1 MKTME
6 LTLTTALNYIFLPP
20 VLFLIYFGSIC
31 CLLYSPN
38 TENLVVPISEKQ
50 PQEINNHHQ
59 QTAMIIEQLSKRQ
72 SRKIASPLGIK
83 QKVQGKDKSLA
94 LLKTEIFDKFKVTP
108 DLVITVIQEHLP
120 ELLMSIAVN

>member
-1 MKTME
+1 ME

-20 VLFLIYFGSIC
+20 VLLVIYFGSIC

-38 TENLVVPISEKQ
+38 AENIVVPISEKQ
-50 PQEINNHHQ
+50 TQEINNHHQ